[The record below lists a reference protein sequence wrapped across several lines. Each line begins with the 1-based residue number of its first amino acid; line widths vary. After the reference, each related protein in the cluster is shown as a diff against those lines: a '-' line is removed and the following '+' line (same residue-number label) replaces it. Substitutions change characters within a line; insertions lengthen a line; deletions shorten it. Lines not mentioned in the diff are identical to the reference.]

1 MQECFY
7 SAVLEC
13 GILPKREVI
22 TFFCDISKFSLK
34 EIQWIIE
41 NQPVLISDWALL
53 GNNVA
58 FFNLNNNSSIEVG
71 KSRAIGYYNK
81 SVFID
86 SLLDLE
92 DENLLYIL
100 NRMIEDDGQFKA
112 LIPTYPLDRYY
123 EYFNKLANE
132 AVGRILN

>member
-1 MQECFY
+1 MLI
-7 SAVLEC
+7 A
-13 GILPKREVI
+13 
-22 TFFCDISKFSLK
+22 DWSLF
-34 EIQWIIE
+34 
-41 NQPVLISDWALL
+41 

-58 FFNLNNNSSIEVG
+58 FFNLNNGSSIEVG
-71 KSRAIGYYNK
+71 KSRTIGYCNK

-92 DENLLYIL
+92 DDNLLCIL
-100 NRMIEDDGQFKA
+100 NRMVEDDGQFKA

-123 EYFNKLANE
+123 EYFNKLVDE